1 MRIVLLGAPGSGKGT
16 QAKILVER
24 YGIPQISTGDLLRDA
39 VAAGTQ
45 LGREAKAAM
54 DAGQLVSDEV
64 VLGIIR
70 VRLRQPDARKGF
82 ILDGFPR
89 NLQQAQSL
97 DDMLTQMGQSVQLA
111 LSIDVSVD
119 DLLQRLSGRRT
130 CLSCGQM
137 YNVFTSP
144 PKMDDRCDECGGK
157 LRHRADDN
165 EETIGNRLRI
175 FEAQTLPAMEY
186 YSEHGKLRRVQGVGE
201 ISDVSKAVIR
211 VVEEVRESVE
221 KDSRSA
227 AIRQAVARKQVNGR
241 KAAGSGS
248 ASAAART
255 GGGVEKIEKTKG
267 KKKSDA
273 GPGSKKAA
281 EKPVVEGRG
290 ADTSK
295 TAVKKTAAKKTT
307 AKKTAAK
314 KTAAKKTA
322 AKKTAA
328 KKTAAK
334 KTGAKKTAVKKPERK
349 TAKKKSKG
357 SVAKKRSGKSAR
369 KTTPAKKTGS
379 KKSVEKAAKK
389 ATSRKVKK
397 ASLKR
402 ASRKAVKKVAKK
414 RSTTVKTAVK
424 TKNTAKKSSSRK
436 KRRA

>member
-97 DDMLTQMGQSVQLA
+97 DDMLAQMGQSVQLA

-281 EKPVVEGRG
+281 EKPVAEGRG

-295 TAVKKTAAKKTT
+295 TAVKKTAAKKTAVKKTT
-307 AKKTAAK
+307 AKKTA
-314 KTAAKKTA
+314 
-322 AKKTAA
+322 
-328 KKTAAK
+328 
-334 KTGAKKTAVKKPERK
+334 AKKTAVKKPERK

>member
-255 GGGVEKIEKTKG
+255 GRGVEKRDKTNG

-307 AKKTAAK
+307 AKKTTAK
-314 KTAAKKTA
+314 KTA
-322 AKKTAA
+322 
-328 KKTAAK
+328 
-334 KTGAKKTAVKKPERK
+334 AKKTAVKKPERK